1 MEIQGKLVTDTWFDV
16 RVIYLRLNSYLLKS
30 APDCFMILFPARSM
44 STVLEVNGII
54 IPSAEQTSRKLRRDR
69 VDTEFAEATYISTN
83 NLHTNEGL
91 PFEHHHRGELLVIGN
106 FERLAL
112 ENPKARK
119 KVWTMECTFAIS
131 AKSSYILSSKAEV
144 LSGLSA
150 PFLEVYVAGKGL
162 GRPIVLI
169 KMVHLL
175 PRRKWIRCISLG
187 AILEN
192 DDNDRARN
200 R

>member
-44 STVLEVNGII
+44 STVLEVNGIR
-54 IPSAEQTSRKLRRDR
+54 IPFAEQTSRKMWRDR